1 MDKKADY
8 KIFGKKVF
16 FLYPS
21 FTFQSLVIDRL
32 RTLEYEVYI
41 LNDYKIVKNILLK
54 NPDSLLYINIDAN
67 FNANAWINF
76 IQSIEDSAE
85 RYGNCKIGIFSEKTP
100 PDTVK
105 RFDKEI
111 LHEADNIT
119 LSYDWDENFH
129 AVVKL
134 LDKHETKGMRQY
146 VRTTCKKDG
155 TAEVFWVERDRM
167 FKFKL
172 IDISSTG
179 LAVKIPEKMAAQLH
193 PGQLL
198 KDISLMLRGT
208 VFKINAS
215 IFALKPGNPFF
226 TGVFMIQNDTDKSAI
241 ESIRIYISETLYRL
255 VEDSIFSMQI
265 DRTDYTLDKV
275 VKK

>member
-21 FTFQSLVIDRL
+21 FTFQSEVIDRL

-54 NPDSLLYINIDAN
+54 NPDSLLYINIDNN

-85 RYGNCKIGIFSEKTP
+85 RYGNCKIGIFAEKSL
-100 PDTVK
+100 PDTIK
-105 RFDKEI
+105 RFDREI
-111 LHEADNIT
+111 LHEADNIPLT
-119 LSYDWDENFH
+119 YDWDDNFH
-129 AVVKL
+129 TVVKL

-146 VRTTCKKDG
+146 VRTSCQKDT
-155 TAEVFWVERDRM
+155 TAEVFWLERDRM

-179 LAVKIPEKMAAQLH
+179 LAVRIPEKMASQLH

-198 KDISLMLRGT
+198 QNISLMLRGT
-208 VFKINAS
+208 AFKINAS
-215 IFALKPGNPFF
+215 IFAIKPGKPFC
-226 TGVFMIQNDTDKSAI
+226 TGVFMIQNDTDKNAI

-255 VEDSIFSMQI
+255 VEDSIFGMQI

-275 VKK
+275 VTK